1 MINIWETCSILG
13 YDYNAILTKNYVFS
27 KKGSQYKIHMAKQS
41 IKCFFYT
48 TMYMIIVIVKYFAS
62 AVASKNLKG
71 SHDVSYAF

>member
-27 KKGSQYKIHMAKQS
+27 KKGSQYKIHMAKKS

-48 TMYMIIVIVKYFAS
+48 TMYMIIVIVK
-62 AVASKNLKG
+62 
-71 SHDVSYAF
+71 